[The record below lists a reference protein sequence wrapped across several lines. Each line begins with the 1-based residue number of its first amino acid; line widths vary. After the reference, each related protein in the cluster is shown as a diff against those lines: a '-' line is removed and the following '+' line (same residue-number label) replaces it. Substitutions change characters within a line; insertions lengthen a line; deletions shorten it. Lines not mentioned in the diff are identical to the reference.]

1 MVIEKIRKQAAT
13 IIVAYFTGWKVN
25 EEWTFIWTLSDNRN
39 LSRCHFVALP
49 ITIVLSIWFPF
60 AFHSISLGPQTLQ
73 MHGHWKDTQTGGD
86 YNRSLFYR
94 LEGELRVKYLFLVKL
109 LSKTLLACSVS
120 KFLAQIIVGEEL
132 GYRNVFNTR
141 KGWGVNKRYNF
152 FRKRGGGKIRGSRRK
167 RRDPPAP
174 FSVHF
179 NLQSIIAD
187 QWTVASFQTEFFFF
201 MIRLHYRPRN
211 HARFDRFKTCR
222 ELNNFTGRAVFCST
236 TLWNNWILRKEHE
249 PRRQMYF
256 SDKTSGT
263 AVTWKDKRV
272 TLPPENFFF
281 NFVVSRVVCVL
292 LRRNA
297 F

>member
-1 MVIEKIRKQAAT
+1 MIGLAPDSLGFQSRERLKFCLNSFRQSHLSHLFCRTSNHYRFVNLIAFRIHSIQFHQARKLYRSMVLEKIRFQAA
-13 IIVAYFTGWKVN
+13 IIIAAYFTGWKVN

-39 LSRCHFVALP
+39 LSRCHFFALP

-109 LSKTLLACSVS
+109 LSKTLLARSVS

-141 KGWGVNKRYNF
+141 KGWGENKRYNF

-201 MIRLHYRPRN
+201 MIRLHYWPRN
-211 HARFDRFKTCR
+211 HARF
-222 ELNNFTGRAVFCST
+222 E
-236 TLWNNWILRKEHE
+236 
-249 PRRQMYF
+249 
-256 SDKTSGT
+256 
-263 AVTWKDKRV
+263 
-272 TLPPENFFF
+272 
-281 NFVVSRVVCVL
+281 
-292 LRRNA
+292 
-297 F
+297 

>member
-1 MVIEKIRKQAAT
+1 
-13 IIVAYFTGWKVN
+13 
-25 EEWTFIWTLSDNRN
+25 
-39 LSRCHFVALP
+39 
-49 ITIVLSIWFPF
+49 
-60 AFHSISLGPQTLQ
+60 

-141 KGWGVNKRYNF
+141 KGWGENKRYNF

-187 QWTVASFQTEFFFF
+187 QWTVPSFQTEFFFF
-201 MIRLHYRPRN
+201 IIRLHYRPRN

-236 TLWNNWILRKEHE
+236 TLWNNWILRKEYE

-263 AVTWKDKRV
+263 AVTWKNKRV
-272 TLPPENFFF
+272 TLPPENFFLTLSSVEWF
-281 NFVVSRVVCVL
+281 ACCCVVTLSSFALRWRKTYRSAFFDIQL
-292 LRRNA
+292 LISFHLNEV
-297 F
+297 